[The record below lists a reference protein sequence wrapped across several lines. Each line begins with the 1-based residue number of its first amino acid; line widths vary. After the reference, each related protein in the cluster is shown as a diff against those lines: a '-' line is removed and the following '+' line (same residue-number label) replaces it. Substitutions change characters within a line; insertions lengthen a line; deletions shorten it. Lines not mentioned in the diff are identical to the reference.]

1 LFFLLFFVAN
11 EKERITFVKIKTNEK
26 MAITA
31 TNSGGS
37 SYEPIPAGTYLAR
50 CYSMVQIG
58 TVKEEF
64 QGLEK
69 QVNKVRITWE
79 LPTELKVFNPEKGE
93 QPQAI
98 SKEFTLSMHEK
109 SSLRAFL
116 TSWRGKG
123 FTEDEAKEF
132 DVTKLLGVPCML
144 SIVHEPGKKD
154 PSRIY
159 DKIASVSTVM
169 KGVIMPPQINP
180 SFEFTLEN
188 FDQNKFD
195 FLPDFLKDKIRQSKE
210 YKTMISPEIRHMEEI
225 KNKIE
230 NFGPAAQEEDE
241 MLF

>member
-1 LFFLLFFVAN
+1 
-11 EKERITFVKIKTNEK
+11 
-26 MAITA
+26 M
-31 TNSGGS
+31 
-37 SYEPIPAGTYLAR
+37 
-50 CYSMVQIG
+50 
-58 TVKEEF
+58 
-64 QGLEK
+64 
-69 QVNKVRITWE
+69 
-79 LPTELKVFNPEKGE
+79 KVFNPEKGE

-123 FTEDEAKEF
+123 FTEDEAKAF

-241 MLF
+241 EMPF

>member
-1 LFFLLFFVAN
+1 
-11 EKERITFVKIKTNEK
+11 

-31 TNSGGS
+31 TNTGGS

-58 TVKEEF
+58 TVEEEF
-64 QGLEK
+64 QGLKK

-123 FTEDEAKEF
+123 FTEDEAKAF
-132 DVTKLLGVPCML
+132 DVTRLLGVPCML

-154 PSRIY
+154 PSKTY

-169 KGVIMPPQINP
+169 KGVTMPPQINP
-180 SFEFTLEN
+180 SFEFTLEK
-188 FDQNKFD
+188 FELEKFD
-195 FLPDFLKDKIRQSKE
+195 LLPDFLKDKIRQSRE
-210 YKTMISPEIRHMEEI
+210 YKNMISPEIRHMEETQQ
-225 KNKIE
+225 KVAEFQVPDNVDLDPLP
-230 NFGPAAQEEDE
+230 F
-241 MLF
+241 

>member
-1 LFFLLFFVAN
+1 
-11 EKERITFVKIKTNEK
+11 

-37 SYEPIPAGTYLAR
+37 AYEPIPAGTYLAR

-58 TVKEEF
+58 TVEEEF
-64 QGLEK
+64 QGLK
-69 QVNKVRITWE
+69 KWVNKVRITWE
-79 LPTELKVFNPEKGE
+79 LPTEMKVFNPEKGE

-98 SKEFTLSMHEK
+98 SKEFSLSMHEK

-123 FTEDEAKEF
+123 FTEDEAKAF

-154 PSRIY
+154 PSRTY
-159 DKIASVSTVM
+159 DKISSVSTVM
-169 KGVIMPPQINP
+169 KGVTMPEQINP

-188 FDQNKFD
+188 FNQEKFD
-195 FLPDFLKDKIRQSKE
+195 SLPDFLKDKIRQSKE
-210 YKTMISPEIRHMEEI
+210 YKTLVNPEVRHMEEVQQ
-225 KNKIE
+225 KV
-230 NFGPAAQEEDE
+230 AAFKEEEDE
-241 MLF
+241 LPF